1 MNKLMFPK
9 RQRSKNIM
17 KQYKMMVLIIF
28 VLVLSSLAC
37 NLGFGKP
44 ATPEFELP
52 VITQAL
58 DNSANNLA
66 GPGLDTEIQGIPHL
80 EITENQLA
88 SLMEDE
94 LEQRV
99 GDQITNLQVYLQN
112 GQIQI
117 LGDLNTQGIS
127 APAKVVFDVSI
138 DPVGRPILSII
149 SSSIGPFP
157 IPGDLV
163 AEVEVLINKAFQEK
177 VLTLA
182 PNMHIDNIVIQEG
195 IMTIYGHSK

>member
-1 MNKLMFPK
+1 
-9 RQRSKNIM
+9 M

-58 DNSANNLA
+58 DNSENNLA

-99 GDQITNLQVYLQN
+99 GDQITNLQVYLRN